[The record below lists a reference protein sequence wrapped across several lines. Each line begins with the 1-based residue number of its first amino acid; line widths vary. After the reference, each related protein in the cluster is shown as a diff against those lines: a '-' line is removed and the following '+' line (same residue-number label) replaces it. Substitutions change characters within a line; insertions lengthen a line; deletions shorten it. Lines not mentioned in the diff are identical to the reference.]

1 MCLEETLTLK
11 IFVKPFPCT
20 LFSHYSQN
28 ISFTLTVAINITFR
42 FTLIIPIGTR
52 HPNPY
57 LLLYVDILTLTIN
70 LILTLGNLNFIH
82 CCQTNHAFLLT
93 FSHVCSFVAQVCS
106 FLKKITAKNCF
117 ANQPSKLSQ

>member
-1 MCLEETLTLK
+1 MCLKETLTLK

-42 FTLIIPIGTR
+42 FTLVIPTGTR

-57 LLLYVDILTLTIN
+57 LLLYVDIQTLTMRSPNNSALYDIYESIIRLQLYKDAMCN
-70 LILTLGNLNFIH
+70 NF
-82 CCQTNHAFLLT
+82 NPNKLF
-93 FSHVCSFVAQVCS
+93 
-106 FLKKITAKNCF
+106 TA
-117 ANQPSKLSQ
+117 ADV